1 MPNRAEGRG
10 FNPEDSKKDEDKTPK
25 LRLIKVIKKQPEAQ
39 QEESKKKLNIGLDD
53 MEVVENNDLQLN
65 LKKDEL
71 PKQSLNEYKQSWK
84 GIVAQ
89 KLGAD
94 KFAEYKKFQE
104 KNREDDENK

>member
-25 LRLIKVIKKQPEAQ
+25 LRLIKVIKKQPEVQ
-39 QEESKKKLNIGLDD
+39 QEEPEKKLNIGLDD
-53 MEVVENNDLQLN
+53 VEVVENNELKLN

-89 KLGAD
+89 KLGED
-94 KFAEYKKFQE
+94 KFVEYKKFRE
-104 KNREDDENK
+104 KEQKDKENK